1 MSIRRTLRERK
12 FIAAYIE
19 NNGNAAKAYRATHP
33 KYDGENAKVLGCRML
48 TKVNLTQNEL
58 LNEMGMTDAYL
69 NQKLNEG
76 LEAKKV
82 ISVIP
87 IKAKESQPN
96 TTDLGDANSGSLEF
110 LDVEDY
116 PTRHK
121 YLDTALKLKDKYP
134 TEKKKVDL
142 NVEGELEVNSKLD
155 KKLSQLDIKDLK
167 KIVKLNIKAN
177 EIKS

>member
-1 MSIRRTLRERK
+1 MKLKRTLRERK

-19 NNGNAAKAYRATHP
+19 NNGNAAKAYQATHP

-87 IKAKESQPN
+87 IKAEEAQPN
-96 TTDLGDANSGSLEF
+96 TTDLGDANSRSLEF

-121 YLDTALKLKDKYP
+121 YLDTALKLKNKYP
-134 TEKKKVDL
+134 TEKKNIDL
-142 NVEGELEVNSKLD
+142 NVKGELEVNSELD
-155 KKLSQLDIKDLK
+155 KKLAQLDTKDLK
-167 KIVKLNIKAN
+167 KIVKLNTKTD
-177 EIKS
+177 ETKQ